1 MPLFMVFG
9 GYPEVALVNNEEKR
23 EVLRSIFDLYV
34 KKDLVDFLKIE
45 RIKNA
50 KTLIQRLAVK
60 HG

>member
-1 MPLFMVFG
+1 MQLFMVFG

-50 KTLIQRLAVK
+50 KTLIQLLAVK